1 MTRSNPQTNLIKKL
15 KTHYK
20 MKKTILLGLVA
31 VAVFFTGCV
40 KDQTIDNLVDT
51 DIQRGALVEKGLIFE
66 DDTRLERDGVSGKLS
81 WSEGDQ
87 IQVVL
92 KGEGG
97 TLTLD
102 SQKYT
107 VDHINNKVA
116 VPENTAYVL
125 YMSPKPSISGATASF
140 NLPYNVTN
148 LASAEAIF
156 DQNPMKGVVE
166 GEYIAFKNLLGYI
179 KVPVK
184 GEGKLQG
191 VIVRSTC
198 RTSSEFHPIA
208 QSATLDLAKTVG
220 ENGNLKMATNNAAYS
235 YLKYTYK
242 EGLDITNG
250 EDLYIALPAG
260 EYENL
265 GLVFIT
271 DKGSH
276 AVYANNKHTVT
287 RSAIKPISKNA
298 IDLAA
303 HTPTNPVSLA
313 GTTGKT
319 YEDYAR
325 CYMVPPTAGS
335 YEFPCILADGVV
347 IKGGVTAEIKW
358 AEEAGMVYDLHYD
371 PATNK
376 ISFKTNGKKGNALVV
391 LTNGNQGNNAII
403 WHWHIWITD
412 APKTLKIMGSGSNAN
427 VAYYLMDRVIGAT
440 WTPTSD
446 IQTTSTVTLSSQ
458 NVAFNNTIALENA
471 NDACGVYFQYQSCN
485 PLPRIKSLG
494 DKTKENIS
502 TLHNTRCD
510 VAYGFSQ
517 YSQYWATSAS
527 AANIFQSS
535 FTEEGQTLYVHNGIT
550 LPNYEYRAYEGNKDL
565 WNLTNIINQQ
575 GKTSP
580 TSVVVS
586 EGNYRLWNSIND
598 NNHDEMMKYK
608 TAHDPCPPGYIA
620 ENYSVLYW
628 YATISDAVKAKF
640 GYARAAE
647 DDATYKSGYK
657 FYGMYYNG
665 CKDKDDNAVPM
676 YWPCAGNRTSGITG
690 VAGQYA
696 NCGYIYA
703 VNTNNTNTYTV
714 AKDGKTY
721 TVGNGGAMAF
731 GEVGSNYTA
740 PGLLNPSAKK
750 TVNAQGYNVR
760 CRRGKF

>member
-1 MTRSNPQTNLIKKL
+1 
-15 KTHYK
+15 
-20 MKKTILLGLVA
+20 MKKILLAISA
-31 VAVFFTGCV
+31 VALMFAGCTKDLTNDVVNNGGIEAGELVV
-40 KDQTIDNLVDT
+40 KNLV
-51 DIQRGALVEKGLIFE
+51 FE
-66 DDTRLERDGVSGKLS
+66 DTRLDRDDVSGKLA
-81 WSEGDQ
+81 WSEGDK
-87 IQVVL
+87 VYAVL
-92 KGEGG
+92 QGEGG
-97 TLTLD
+97 ALALD
-102 SQKYT
+102 ANTYT
-107 VDHINNKVA
+107 VDHTNSTIA
-116 VPENTAYVL
+116 IPSNTAYII
-125 YMSPKPSISGATASF
+125 YMSNKPTLDGTTAKF

-148 LASAEAIF
+148 LASPEAIF
-156 DQNPMKGVVE
+156 DHNPMKGVVE
-166 GEYIAFKNLLGYI
+166 GENIVFKNLLGYI

-184 GEGKLQG
+184 GEGKLQS

-208 QSATLDLAKTVG
+208 QSATLNLSKEVG
-220 ENGNLKMATNNAAYS
+220 KDGNVAMATNNAAFS

-250 EDLYIALPAG
+250 EELYIALPEG
-260 EYENL
+260 EYENM

-271 DKGSH
+271 DKGSQ
-276 AVYANNKHTVT
+276 AVYATKPHTVT
-287 RSAIKPISKNA
+287 RSAIKPISASHIN
-298 IDLAA
+298 LAA
-303 HTPTNPVSLA
+303 HTPANPVSLA
-313 GTTGKT
+313 GTTGKA

-335 YEFPCILADGVV
+335 YEFPCILADGAVL
-347 IKGGVTAEIKW
+347 KGGVTAEIKW

-391 LTNGNQGNNAII
+391 LTNGGQANNAII

-412 APKTLKIMGSGSNAN
+412 APKTLKIMGSGKNAN
-427 VAYYLMDRVIGAT
+427 VAYYMMDRVIGAT

-446 IQTTSTVTLSSQ
+446 IETTSTVVLSNQ

-471 NDACGVYFQYQSCN
+471 NDACGVYFQYQNCN
-485 PLPRIKSLG
+485 PYPRIKSLG
-494 DKTKENIS
+494 DKTKENIA

-517 YSQYWATSAS
+517 YSQYWSTSSS
-527 AANIFQSS
+527 AADIFKSA
-535 FTEEGQTLYVHNGIT
+535 FTEEDQTLYAHNGIS
-550 LPNYEYRAYEGNKDL
+550 LPSYQYRASEGNKDT
-565 WNLTNIINQQ
+565 WNLSNIINQQ

-580 TSVVVS
+580 TSILVS

-608 TAHDPCPPGYIA
+608 TAHDPCPPGYIT

-628 YATISDAVKAKF
+628 YATTSDAVKAKF

-665 CKDKDDNAVPM
+665 CKDKDGNAVPM
-676 YWPCAGNRTSGITG
+676 YWPCAGNRTSCITG
-690 VAGQYA
+690 VHGQYA
-696 NCGYIYA
+696 NCGYIYV

-721 TVGNGGAMAF
+721 TIGNGGAMAF

-740 PGLLNPSAKK
+740 PGLLNPSAGK

>member
-1 MTRSNPQTNLIKKL
+1 
-15 KTHYK
+15 
-20 MKKTILLGLVA
+20 MKKTILWGLTA
-31 VAVFFTGCV
+31 VAMMFVGCV
-40 KDQTIDNLVDT
+40 KDQTTDNLVDT
-51 DIQRGALVEKGLIFE
+51 GIQRGAIVEKSLVFE
-66 DDTRLERDGVSGKLS
+66 EDTRLERDGVTGKLA
-81 WSEGDQ
+81 WNEGDKVY
-87 IQVVL
+87 VVL
-92 KGEGG
+92 KGEDGS
-97 TLTLD
+97 LALD
-102 SQKYT
+102 SQQYT
-107 VDHINNKVA
+107 VDHINNKVG

-125 YMSPKPSISGATASF
+125 YTSNNVKPTISGATASF
-140 NLPYNVTN
+140 NLPYNVAN
-148 LASAEAIF
+148 LASPEAIF
-156 DQNPMKGVVE
+156 DQNPMKGVVD

-179 KVPVK
+179 KAPVK
-184 GEGKLQG
+184 GEGKLQS

-208 QSATLDLAKTVG
+208 QSATLDLTKTVG
-220 ENGNLKMATNNAAYS
+220 EDGNLKMATNNAAYS

-260 EYENL
+260 EYENM

-276 AVYANNKHTVT
+276 AVYANNKHAVT
-287 RSAIKPISKNA
+287 RSAIKPISASHIN
-298 IDLAA
+298 LAA
-303 HTPTNPVSLA
+303 HTPANPVSLA

-347 IKGGVTAEIKW
+347 LKGGVTAEIKW
-358 AEEAGMVYDLHYD
+358 AEEAGMVYDLHYN
-371 PATNK
+371 PETNK

-403 WHWHIWITD
+403 WHWHIWITET
-412 APKTLKIMGSGSNAN
+412 PKTLAIPKSDNSMN
-427 VAYYLMDRVIGAT
+427 YYLMDRVLGAT
-440 WTPTSD
+440 WVPTSN
-446 IQTTSTVTLSSQ
+446 IETTSTVTLSNQ

-527 AANIFQSS
+527 AANIFQST
-535 FTEEGQTLYVHNGIT
+535 FTEEDQALYVHNGIT
-550 LPNYEYRAYEGNKDL
+550 LPNYEYRAYEGNKDT

-580 TSVVVS
+580 ASVVVS
-586 EGNYRLWNSIND
+586 EDNYRLWNSIN
-598 NNHDEMMKYK
+598 NNDHNEMMKYK
-608 TAHDPCPPGYIA
+608 TAHDPCPPGYIM
-620 ENYSVLYW
+620 ENYSILYW
-628 YATISDAVKAKF
+628 YATVNDALKAKF

-657 FYGMYYNG
+657 F
-665 CKDKDDNAVPM
+665 
-676 YWPCAGNRTSGITG
+676 
-690 VAGQYA
+690 
-696 NCGYIYA
+696 
-703 VNTNNTNTYTV
+703 
-714 AKDGKTY
+714 
-721 TVGNGGAMAF
+721 
-731 GEVGSNYTA
+731 
-740 PGLLNPSAKK
+740 
-750 TVNAQGYNVR
+750 
-760 CRRGKF
+760 

>member
-20 MKKTILLGLVA
+20 MKKTILLGLAA

-51 DIQRGALVEKGLIFE
+51 DIQRGALVEKGLVFE
-66 DDTRLERDGVSGKLS
+66 DDTRLERDGVSGKLA

-208 QSATLDLAKTVG
+208 QSASLDLSKTVG
-220 ENGNLKMATNNAAYS
+220 ENGNLKMATNNAAFS

-287 RSAIKPISKNA
+287 RSAIKPISASHIN
-298 IDLAA
+298 LAA

-313 GTTGKT
+313 GTTGKA

-347 IKGGVTAEIKW
+347 LKGGVTAEIKW

-391 LTNGNQGNNAII
+391 LTNGNQANNAII

-412 APKTLKIMGSGSNAN
+412 APKTLKIMGSGKNAN
-427 VAYYLMDRVIGAT
+427 VAYYLMDRVLGAT
-440 WTPTSD
+440 WVPTSN
-446 IQTTSTVTLSSQ
+446 IETTSTVTLSNQ

-471 NDACGVYFQYQSCN
+471 SDACGVYFQYQSCN

-502 TLHNTRCD
+502 TLHNPLRC
-510 VAYGFSQ
+510 
-517 YSQYWATSAS
+517 
-527 AANIFQSS
+527 
-535 FTEEGQTLYVHNGIT
+535 
-550 LPNYEYRAYEGNKDL
+550 
-565 WNLTNIINQQ
+565 
-575 GKTSP
+575 
-580 TSVVVS
+580 SVWF
-586 EGNYRLWNSIND
+586 L
-598 NNHDEMMKYK
+598 
-608 TAHDPCPPGYIA
+608 
-620 ENYSVLYW
+620 
-628 YATISDAVKAKF
+628 AV
-640 GYARAAE
+640 
-647 DDATYKSGYK
+647 
-657 FYGMYYNG
+657 
-665 CKDKDDNAVPM
+665 
-676 YWPCAGNRTSGITG
+676 
-690 VAGQYA
+690 
-696 NCGYIYA
+696 
-703 VNTNNTNTYTV
+703 
-714 AKDGKTY
+714 
-721 TVGNGGAMAF
+721 
-731 GEVGSNYTA
+731 
-740 PGLLNPSAKK
+740 
-750 TVNAQGYNVR
+750 
-760 CRRGKF
+760 

>member
-1 MTRSNPQTNLIKKL
+1 
-15 KTHYK
+15 
-20 MKKTILLGLVA
+20 MKKTILWGMTA
-31 VAVFFTGCV
+31 VAMFFVGCV
-40 KDQTIDNLVDT
+40 KDQTTDNIVNSG
-51 DIQRGALVEKGLIFE
+51 IERGAIVEKSLVFE
-66 DDTRLERDGVSGKLS
+66 EDSRLERDGVSGKLA

-87 IQVVL
+87 VQVVL
-92 KGEGG
+92 LGEDGA
-97 TLTLD
+97 LALD

-107 VDHINNKVA
+107 VDHINNKVG

-125 YMSPKPSISGATASF
+125 YMSAKPSISGATASF
-140 NLPYNVTN
+140 NVPYNVTN
-148 LASAEAIF
+148 LASPEAIF
-156 DQNPMKGVVE
+156 DQNPMKGTIE
-166 GEYIAFKNLLGYI
+166 GECIAFKNLLGYI

-184 GEGKLQG
+184 GEGKLQS
-191 VIVRSTC
+191 VIVRTTC

-208 QSATLDLAKTVG
+208 QSASLDLAKSVG
-220 ENGNLKMATNNAAYS
+220 EDGNLKMATNNAAFS

-260 EYENL
+260 EYENM

-391 LTNGNQGNNAII
+391 LTNGNQANNAII

-412 APKTLKIMGSGSNAN
+412 APKTLKMMGSGSNAN

-440 WTPTSD
+440 WVPTSN
-446 IQTTSTVTLSSQ
+446 IETTSTVTLSSQ

-527 AANIFQSS
+527 AANIFASS

-550 LPNYEYRAYEGNKDL
+550 LPNYEYRAYEGNKDT
-565 WNLTNIINQQ
+565 WNLSNIINQQ

-580 TSVVVS
+580 ASVLVS
-586 EGNYRLWNSIND
+586 EGNYRLWNSI
-598 NNHDEMMKYK
+598 
-608 TAHDPCPPGYIA
+608 
-620 ENYSVLYW
+620 
-628 YATISDAVKAKF
+628 
-640 GYARAAE
+640 
-647 DDATYKSGYK
+647 
-657 FYGMYYNG
+657 
-665 CKDKDDNAVPM
+665 
-676 YWPCAGNRTSGITG
+676 
-690 VAGQYA
+690 
-696 NCGYIYA
+696 
-703 VNTNNTNTYTV
+703 
-714 AKDGKTY
+714 
-721 TVGNGGAMAF
+721 
-731 GEVGSNYTA
+731 
-740 PGLLNPSAKK
+740 
-750 TVNAQGYNVR
+750 
-760 CRRGKF
+760 